1 MLEKLSLEEKVGQ
14 MFMFGVNDRNTD
26 GIIELIKKYKIG
38 GVILYKRNYSDYNDM
53 LNLIKRL
60 REANKDNKV
69 PLLIAIDEEGGRV
82 NRMPKEFN
90 NLKSIYRFSKLN
102 NQNVIKEYASV
113 ISKELSGSGINM
125 NFAPVVDIYNNSN
138 SSVLKWRCFSS
149 DVSLVADSSVTYVQ
163 EMQKYDVIPVI
174 KHFPGH
180 GSTKMDTHFLLP
192 YIFDYK
198 EILNK
203 HLYPFEV
210 AIKNGCDAIMVGH
223 IVIRKLTKLLPAS
236 ISKDFVYEYLRKR
249 YNYDGLVITDDIRMK
264 SLDILYKPIALKK
277 VFSSESD
284 IILFK
289 YRNNDERIINKVI
302 KMVCDN
308 KIDKE
313 KIDKSVSRILSI
325 KEKYNVS
332 DDISNIGCDI
342 VNINKE
348 IDRINNYIKD

>member
-125 NFAPVVDIYNNSN
+125 NFAPVVDI
-138 SSVLKWRCFSS
+138 
-149 DVSLVADSSVTYVQ
+149 
-163 EMQKYDVIPVI
+163 
-174 KHFPGH
+174 
-180 GSTKMDTHFLLP
+180 
-192 YIFDYK
+192 
-198 EILNK
+198 
-203 HLYPFEV
+203 
-210 AIKNGCDAIMVGH
+210 
-223 IVIRKLTKLLPAS
+223 
-236 ISKDFVYEYLRKR
+236 
-249 YNYDGLVITDDIRMK
+249 
-264 SLDILYKPIALKK
+264 
-277 VFSSESD
+277 
-284 IILFK
+284 
-289 YRNNDERIINKVI
+289 
-302 KMVCDN
+302 
-308 KIDKE
+308 
-313 KIDKSVSRILSI
+313 
-325 KEKYNVS
+325 
-332 DDISNIGCDI
+332 
-342 VNINKE
+342 
-348 IDRINNYIKD
+348 

>member
-149 DVSLVADSSVTYVQ
+149 DVSLVANSSVTYVK
-163 EMQKYDVIPVI
+163 EMQKHDVIPVI

-198 EILNK
+198 EILSK

-277 VFSSESD
+277 AFSSESD

-289 YRNNDERIINKVI
+289 YRNNDDKIINKVI

-308 KIDKE
+308 KIDKD

>member
-149 DVSLVADSSVTYVQ
+149 DVCL
-163 EMQKYDVIPVI
+163 
-174 KHFPGH
+174 
-180 GSTKMDTHFLLP
+180 
-192 YIFDYK
+192 
-198 EILNK
+198 
-203 HLYPFEV
+203 
-210 AIKNGCDAIMVGH
+210 
-223 IVIRKLTKLLPAS
+223 
-236 ISKDFVYEYLRKR
+236 
-249 YNYDGLVITDDIRMK
+249 
-264 SLDILYKPIALKK
+264 
-277 VFSSESD
+277 
-284 IILFK
+284 
-289 YRNNDERIINKVI
+289 
-302 KMVCDN
+302 
-308 KIDKE
+308 
-313 KIDKSVSRILSI
+313 
-325 KEKYNVS
+325 
-332 DDISNIGCDI
+332 
-342 VNINKE
+342 
-348 IDRINNYIKD
+348 

>member
-1 MLEKLSLEEKVGQ
+1 
-14 MFMFGVNDRNTD
+14 
-26 GIIELIKKYKIG
+26 
-38 GVILYKRNYSDYNDM
+38 
-53 LNLIKRL
+53 
-60 REANKDNKV
+60 
-69 PLLIAIDEEGGRV
+69 
-82 NRMPKEFN
+82 
-90 NLKSIYRFSKLN
+90 
-102 NQNVIKEYASV
+102 
-113 ISKELSGSGINM
+113 M

-163 EMQKYDVIPVI
+163 EMLKYDVIPVI

-277 VFSSESD
+277 AFSSESD

-289 YRNNDERIINKVI
+289 YRNNDDKIINKVI

-308 KIDKE
+308 KIDKD

>member
-69 PLLIAIDEEGGRV
+69 SLLIAIDEEGGMV

-149 DVSLVADSSVTYVQ
+149 DVSLVADSGVTYVQ

-192 YIFDYK
+192 YIFDYN

-210 AIKNGCDAIMVGH
+210 AIKNGCDVIMVSH
-223 IVIRKLTKLLPAS
+223 IILNEVDSINPASLSKIVISDL
-236 ISKDFVYEYLRKR
+236 LRK
-249 YNYDGLVITDDIRMK
+249 DMGFDKVVITDDMSMGAITSIMSIEEACIK
-264 SLDILYKPIALKK
+264 SIEA
-277 VFSSESD
+277 
-284 IILFK
+284 
-289 YRNNDERIINKVI
+289 
-302 KMVCDN
+302 
-308 KIDKE
+308 
-313 KIDKSVSRILSI
+313 
-325 KEKYNVS
+325 
-332 DDISNIGCDI
+332 GCDI
-342 VNINKE
+342 LLLGNAYEEIEQVINSIKLKLYNGEISEEQINKSVK
-348 IDRINNYIKD
+348 RILELKKKYNMME